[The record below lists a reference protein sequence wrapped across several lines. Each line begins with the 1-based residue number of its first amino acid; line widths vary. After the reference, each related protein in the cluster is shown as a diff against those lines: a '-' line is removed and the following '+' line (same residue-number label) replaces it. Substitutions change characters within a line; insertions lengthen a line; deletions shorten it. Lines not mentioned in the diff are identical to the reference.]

1 VNPEVVI
8 VADPA
13 AIENPAAPV
22 AETLAAADVEI
33 ARIEAEADVA
43 IAAIGAEVAVA
54 AIEADAENEDDLE
67 WFRSEFAGL
76 TARLDGLAADLQ
88 AHRQSVEPLLTLL
101 TAEAIAAMLSLIPAT
116 PSADPIPTAQTME
129 PESPSSAVADG
140 PRESQEGPAEEPVP
154 PRVPRFR
161 RL

>member
-1 VNPEVVI
+1 MDPEVVI
-8 VADPA
+8 VTDGEPA
-13 AIENPAAPV
+13 AEAQADAA
-22 AETLAAADVEI
+22 VEI
-33 ARIEAEADVA
+33 AKIEAEADVA

-54 AIEADAENEDDLE
+54 AIEADAEQEDEEFQWLQ
-67 WFRSEFAGL
+67 SEFAGL
-76 TARLDGLAADLQ
+76 TARLDGLSADLR

-101 TAEAIAAMLSLIPAT
+101 TAEAMAALISLIPAT